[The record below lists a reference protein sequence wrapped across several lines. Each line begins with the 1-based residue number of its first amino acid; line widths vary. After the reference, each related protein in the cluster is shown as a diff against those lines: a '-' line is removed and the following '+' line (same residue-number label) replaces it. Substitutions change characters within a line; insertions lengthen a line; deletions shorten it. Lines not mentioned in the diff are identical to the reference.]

1 MQLRII
7 TKKEVEIAEL
17 IKKELCKGVLLRLAR

>member
-7 TKKEVEIAEL
+7 TKKKVEIAEL
-17 IKKELCKGVLLRLAR
+17 RKKICKGVLLRLAR

>member
-17 IKKELCKGVLLRLAR
+17 IKKELCKSVLLRLAR

>member
-17 IKKELCKGVLLRLAR
+17 RKCLKKNKVKVIYV